1 MGASIGSPKWGPGAA
16 QRQRVR
22 WGKEEKGSERSF
34 SPQRRKRSSRT
45 FRRRGSCQ
53 RPEPLTEGFRRAGMS
68 ASLTRGFPRGVIQS
82 VPQGHHNRPS
92 GRFHSVPQSKC
103 PWGTLAEFHFATGKI
118 SPAHRADF
126 TEGGMPPSYAL
137 QVNSVTGPQDFS
149 STSTSAGSEA
159 PPLPSLFTMMV
170 TVPVS
175 PLPVPLWK

>member
-1 MGASIGSPKWGPGAA
+1 MSCTIFGQEAVGICVAFIGYCASIPPVSLRTPPPFTQGRLWCGGTPQVQRKTKGAMQNPSVAYSDSSPYRGAIQSSRRDTSTA
-16 QRQRVR
+16 P
-22 WGKEEKGSERSF
+22 KGSDF
-34 SPQRRKRSSRT
+34 T
-45 FRRRGSCQ
+45 
-53 RPEPLTEGFRRAGMS
+53 
-68 ASLTRGFPRGVIQS
+68 
-82 VPQGHHNRPS
+82 RPS
-92 GRFHSVPQSKC
+92 GGFHLLTEQ
-103 PWGTLAEFHFATGKI
+103 I